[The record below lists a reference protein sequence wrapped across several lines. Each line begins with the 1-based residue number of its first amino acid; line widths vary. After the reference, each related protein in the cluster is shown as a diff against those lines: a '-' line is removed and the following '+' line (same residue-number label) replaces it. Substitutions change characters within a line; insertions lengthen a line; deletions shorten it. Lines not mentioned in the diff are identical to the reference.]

1 MTCYLAQKDDVHLG
15 VKKVGRALAEVCL
28 QHYSQRK
35 TNTAKLPNPI
45 PYCADYFGHKLYM
58 DQNETL
64 MVYGVTH
71 VLAIAGHSHSIAAF
85 STMPIKNNAK
95 CYMRFIGMF
104 FIVWNSR
111 RFLRKA
117 VPYSCFKKNR
127 DLIKIVIKF
136 SCKSKRKPWGR
147 K

>member
-35 TNTAKLPNPI
+35 TNPI

-58 DQNETL
+58 DQNEKL

-95 CYMRFIGMF
+95 CYDEVYRYVF
-104 FIVWNSR
+104 
-111 RFLRKA
+111 
-117 VPYSCFKKNR
+117 YSLEFQT
-127 DLIKIVIKF
+127 LSEE
-136 SCKSKRKPWGR
+136 SCPILLF
-147 K
+147 

>member
-58 DQNETL
+58 DQNEKL

-95 CYMRFIGMF
+95 CYDEVYRYVF
-104 FIVWNSR
+104 
-111 RFLRKA
+111 
-117 VPYSCFKKNR
+117 YSLEFQT
-127 DLIKIVIKF
+127 LSEE
-136 SCKSKRKPWGR
+136 SCPILLF
-147 K
+147 